1 MALRRLIAAP
11 APERVSL
18 EEMRAFLSEPDCP
31 HGLYN
36 RRRLCDP
43 ALKLESLPVA
53 IVQAAAS
60 ARGYHGWQ

>member
-1 MALRRLIAAP
+1 MAIRRLGDAP
-11 APERVSL
+11 APEHVSL

-53 IVQAAAS
+53 TVEAAAR